1 MLRENKLASQLDD
14 GNTSSLEHRPSPL
27 NPTLRLAA
35 WHGVAS
41 SIRLHIEREDPL
53 DRRDANGHTALM
65 IAAQRNHLEVCSLL
79 LQAGVDPD
87 LVDKNG
93 FTACDLAEQ
102 AGATDTHQKLLE
114 LKRKQAQLASEANT
128 SLLQECPDKLNQDSS
143 PVAKAAASNT
153 QVTVQEDMV
162 LADWESLR
170 EVEPPK
176 DDEELRN
183 RVSLTHVAIT
193 AHIPFDSSVATWDE
207 VSAYLPEEIHSA
219 SFEAS
224 IEEGLRNIFL
234 RALRE
239 ASVPAL
245 QLDSLLEGEDPTTA
259 ANIKRLASQVVQDL
273 GAELDER
280 IEVFGFFEDYR
291 VPLPKKATDDEQR
304 MLDDAIE
311 HMFNLLRPKNDP
323 GRIFAKKAY
332 GLPQLTQ
339 AEEVEIAKEMEQALE
354 SANDILA
361 GWSDGLGVLLRKCT
375 EVESGHLA
383 LKHVQGKKST
393 DIDEHH
399 EADSEGEA
407 PSPLLTHGQLHSQTK
422 AEEDDSDPE
431 EPHAAGELEEFVRKA
446 ALLRQLTA
454 LRNGAHQSSSEVRT
468 VLREMCLSG
477 TLLCSL
483 EQQKSKQPEAIEFTS
498 HISRFL
504 KARDRLV
511 LSNLKLVVPMAKRF
525 LGTGADFSDL
535 LQEGH
540 IGLIRAADKFDW
552 RRGFKF
558 STMATWWIRQ
568 QVSRAAPEHARLI
581 RLPVHGVEVTWE
593 MKRLLKTHLDQHDQP
608 PSVSWLAQQLGLSE
622 LKTESYLR
630 TMSEPLPLEVM
641 ESNPWLPTPEDT
653 DPLEYVSRK
662 ECADRAEEL
671 LQHLGSRPGKKMS
684 EKVLRMRYGIGTWED
699 LTLDE
704 IGKRFGLTRERIRQ
718 IESKAITL
726 IRGHLRAMRNPE
738 TPSSEETAA
747 PPSDTTPSPT
757 AREEDESI
765 DQRSDTL
772 QTSTST
778 SDSDSDGNPQR
789 LNKVVL
795 PRSQS
800 SKPARSQRAFTERQL
815 ELLDK
820 AKAIGIGVL
829 TYLESGRYE
838 TLVMLPHMASEP
850 EREIAAELLVA
861 GFSFRPGHG
870 YYV

>member
-1 MLRENKLASQLDD
+1 MLRDNKFATQQD
-14 GNTSSLEHRPSPL
+14 GDSTSTSEHRSSPL
-27 NPTLRLAA
+27 NPALRLAA
-35 WHGVAS
+35 LHGVAS
-41 SIRLHIEREDPL
+41 SVRLHIERKDPL
-53 DRRDANGHTALM
+53 DGRDLNGQTALM
-65 IAAQRNHLEVCSLL
+65 IAARRNHHEVCALL

-87 LVDKNG
+87 LLDKDG
-93 FTACDLAEQ
+93 LTALDLAEQ
-102 AGATDTHQKLLE
+102 ADATDAHSKLVE
-114 LKRKQAQLASEANT
+114 FNRNRVQLVAEPKAGWLPEGPAAFNQNSS
-128 SLLQECPDKLNQDSS
+128 SLSQSAIAGTWDSTGDDS
-143 PVAKAAASNT
+143 A
-153 QVTVQEDMV
+153 
-162 LADWESLR
+162 LADWEPLPES
-170 EVEPPK
+170 EPPK
-176 DDEELRN
+176 DDTELRD
-183 RVSLTHVAIT
+183 RASQTQVAID
-193 AHIPFDSSVATWDE
+193 AHIPFDPLAISWDE
-207 VSAYLPEEIHSA
+207 VSAYLPEEFHSDA
-219 SFEAS
+219 FSEP
-224 IEEGLRNIFL
+224 IEEGFRAIFL
-234 RALRE
+234 RSLRE
-239 ASVPAL
+239 GSVPSH
-245 QLDSLLEGEDPTTA
+245 QIDSLLEGEDPVTA
-259 ANIKRLASQVVQDL
+259 ANAKRLASQVMQDL

-280 IEVFGFFEDYR
+280 IEALGVFEDHR
-291 VPLPKKATDDEQR
+291 VTPTGEATDEERR

-311 HMFNLLRPKNDP
+311 HLVSLLQPKNDP

-354 SANDILA
+354 SANDILS
-361 GWSDGLGVLLRKCT
+361 GWSDGLGVLLRKCA

-383 LKHVQGKKST
+383 LKHVQGKKNS
-393 DIDEHH
+393 DFDEHH
-399 EADSEGEA
+399 EADSESEA
-407 PSPLLTHGQLHSQTK
+407 LSPLLIHVQLHSQTK
-422 AEEDDSDPE
+422 AEDDESDPE
-431 EPHAAGELEEFVRKA
+431 EPHAADELEEFVRQA

-454 LRNGAHQSSSEVRT
+454 LRNGAHQSSSEVRA

-483 EQQKSKQPEAIEFTS
+483 DQRNSKQPEATEFTH
-498 HISRFL
+498 HISKFL
-504 KARDRLV
+504 KARDRLI
-511 LSNLKLVVPMAKRF
+511 LSNLKLVVPLVKRF
-525 LGTGADFSDL
+525 LGTGADFADL

-558 STMATWWIRQ
+558 ATMATWWIRQ

-671 LQHLGSRPGKKMS
+671 LQHLASRPGKKMS

-704 IGKRFGLTRERIRQ
+704 IGRRFSLTRERIRQ

-726 IRGHLRAMRNPE
+726 IRGHLRATRNPE
-738 TPSSEETAA
+738 TPSSDETAT
-747 PPSDTTPSPT
+747 PSSKTTPLP
-757 AREEDESI
+757 AAKNECESL
-765 DQRSDTL
+765 DQRSDTV
-772 QTSTST
+772 QTTT
-778 SDSDSDGNPQR
+778 AYSDGDPQR
-789 LNKVVL
+789 LKKVDL

-800 SKPARSQRAFTERQL
+800 LKPARSQGTFTERQL
-815 ELLDK
+815 ELLLN

-838 TLVMLPHMASEP
+838 TLVMLPHKDSEP
-850 EREIAAELLVA
+850 EREIAAELLAA